1 MQRRKTGKMKIVNRL
16 CACAAILL
24 AVSSCDTSK
33 NVAYLQDIDT
43 NFLDAVNSEHG
54 ITIQPKDMLSIV
66 VTSKNPDLSPMFI
79 LPTVSYQI
87 GSEITA

>member
-1 MQRRKTGKMKIVNRL
+1 MKILNRL

-24 AVSSCDTSK
+24 AASSCDTSK

-43 NFLDAVNSEHG
+43 NVVDAVDSEHG

-66 VTSKNPDLSPMFI
+66 VTSKNPELSAMFN
-79 LPTVSYQI
+79 LPTVSYQS
-87 GSEITA
+87 GSEISAGESTA